1 MTITKCLECPF
12 LNTNDTCNHPD
23 ADMWLANTLIIHRHC
38 PIAQGKPFIISFTP
52 INNEDEKVTKNQDPE
67 IKNNNNGTNTS
78 QTQRGFCN
86 YI

>member
-52 INNEDEKVTKNQDPE
+52 LNESNE
-67 IKNNNNGTNTS
+67 TN
-78 QTQRGFCN
+78 
-86 YI
+86 